1 MIKGTAVTLALP
13 EQELARTMATRR
25 AEWRARRR
33 VPGWGIGDG
42 SRAGVWLDQ
51 DLLAACSE
59 LAFCKL
65 MNLFPMGVSE
75 GAGDVASE
83 IDCRLSNGEGVDVK
97 ATRYPAGHLAVS
109 VRKYRPVEARAW
121 YVLMTGTGPE
131 SEWVFRGAMR
141 PADLI
146 TPERLTSFG
155 GTDHQ
160 YLANQSILID
170 LP

>member
-1 MIKGTAVTLALP
+1 MIKGASVTLAPP
-13 EQELARTMATRR
+13 EQELAKAMAVRR

-65 MNLFPMGVSE
+65 ANLFPMGIIE
-75 GAGDVASE
+75 GASDVASE

-97 ATRYPAGHLAVS
+97 ATRYPTGHLSVS

-131 SEWVFRGAMR
+131 SEWTFRGAMR
-141 PADLI
+141 SADLI